1 MYVYVYVVQY
11 VYVYSCTAV
20 HVHVQLYESTL
31 LIVHCT
37 RNKITSTHHTTIQII
52 LALCYIPYVGPT
64 RTTIYFR
71 KYNTVPS

>member
-52 LALCYIPYVGPT
+52 LGLCYIPYVGPT
-64 RTTIYFR
+64 RTTIYESTFES
-71 KYNTVPS
+71 TIL